1 MVWLFFKKLNI
12 ELLDDAAILFL
23 DYKGI
28 QNMFTKK
35 LVQSK
40 LNHNSPKWKQSIYL
54 SINKSINKAWYLSI
68 YISIYVIYSGI
79 LFSHRKEKNAATCY
93 NMNKPQNHYAK

>member
-28 QNMFTKK
+28 QNMFTQK

-40 LNHNSPKWKQSIYL
+40 LNHNSQKMETIHI
-54 SINKSINKAWYLSI
+54 SIN
-68 YISIYVIYSGI
+68 
-79 LFSHRKEKNAATCY
+79 
-93 NMNKPQNHYAK
+93 